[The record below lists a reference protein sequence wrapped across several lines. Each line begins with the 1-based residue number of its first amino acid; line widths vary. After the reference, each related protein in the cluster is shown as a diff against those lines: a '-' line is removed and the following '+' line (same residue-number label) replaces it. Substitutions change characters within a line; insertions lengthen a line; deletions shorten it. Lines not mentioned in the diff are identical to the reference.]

1 MILRKREGKEMQ
13 AKVIVKSLILNRSL
27 KKALLIRRQDDDEE
41 GGGTWESAGGK
52 VEENESL
59 EEAIIRE
66 IREETG
72 ITVSPERLLYASLG
86 EINGEKHIFIVY
98 LCTTNETKAV
108 LSAEHINFRWVDKK
122 ECKSLLIGGIAE
134 DYLKFGVYDMEW

>member
-1 MILRKREGKEMQ
+1 MR
-13 AKVIVKSLILNRSL
+13 AKVIVKSLIINTSL
-27 KKALLIRRQDDDEE
+27 KKVLLIRRQDNDEE
-41 GGGTWESAGGK
+41 GPATWESPGGK

-59 EEAIIRE
+59 EEAIVRE

-72 ITVSPERLLYASLG
+72 LTVSPKQLLYASLG

-108 LSAEHINFRWVDKK
+108 LSAEHTDFRWVDKE
-122 ECKSLLIGGIAE
+122 ECKSLVIGGIAE
-134 DYLKFGVYDMEW
+134 DYLKFGVYDIEW